1 MLQCCTEVVRAELLA
16 EVQKKGE
23 SLAAKLDLVSWQ
35 AFRINFGV
43 ASFNCNQD
51 I

>member
-1 MLQCCTEVVRAELLA
+1 MVRAELLV

-35 AFRINFGV
+35 AFEINFRV
-43 ASFNCNQD
+43 VSFSQTAETL
-51 I
+51 